1 MGGKYWKLGL
11 ESVVPKV
18 PVEVKRSFW
27 TSVCLYASTRDRV
40 HCHCALVFL
49 LSWIQEP
56 APLMCIHAMQH
67 ARLSMRKQWSWL
79 KICKWLH
86 RMGTFLFLWR
96 YCFLLSVCYFSSQ
109 RSFGWGICCIQSLSQ
124 VTCSVATQNQT
135 SWQLWGQFCRVKGF
149 VEEPPPGIVGIS
161 NVKTNMPCSKHKSQG
176 STISSDHVVL
186 ESRSKRKVFKW
197 VGFLQA
203 GFHEAWAS
211 RGSWGST
218 TIWNNLA

>member
-1 MGGKYWKLGL
+1 MLQPETGSTVIVHWYFSFLGYRNL
-11 ESVVPKV
+11 LHWCAFMQCNMLGWAWESN
-18 PVEVKRSFW
+18 E
-27 TSVCLYASTRDRV
+27 A
-40 HCHCALVFL
+40 
-49 LSWIQEP
+49 
-56 APLMCIHAMQH
+56 
-67 ARLSMRKQWSWL
+67 
-79 KICKWLH
+79 
-86 RMGTFLFLWR
+86 GWR
-96 YCFLLSVCYFSSQ
+96 FANDCTEWEHSCFCEDTVFLLSVCYFSSQ